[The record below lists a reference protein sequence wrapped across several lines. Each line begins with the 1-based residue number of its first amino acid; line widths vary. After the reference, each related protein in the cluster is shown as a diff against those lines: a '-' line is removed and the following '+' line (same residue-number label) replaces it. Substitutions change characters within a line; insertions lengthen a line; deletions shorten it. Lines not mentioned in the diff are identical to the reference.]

1 MLIMI
6 DEAIPAAPGLFAP
19 FGEVRTFEGRSLQA
33 ADLADADALIVRSVT
48 RVDAALLA
56 GSPVRFV
63 GTATSGTDHVDE
75 AWLAGQ
81 GIHFAAAPGCN
92 ARPVAEYVLTAIL
105 WLARHRRFD
114 PRTRSLGVVGV
125 GHTGSLVARWA
136 RALGME
142 VLLCDPPL
150 QDAGR
155 NSSLLLLSGD
165 RPTPVAPQ
173 STPSRE
179 PGVPLQPSTMP
190 PSPEWLSP
198 SQLLARADIITLHVP
213 LTDAGP
219 YATREMVNADWLAAM
234 RPGAMLI
241 NTARGEVVSEPA
253 VIEARRSDR
262 LSGLVID
269 VWATEPAINE
279 AFVEVCDLATPHV
292 AGYSIEA
299 RRRAVS
305 AIFDALAAW
314 TGTPPPPASRAVLG
328 PDPNRADPDR
338 GRDQQRVGSAVRTD
352 ERVGS
357 AVRTDEVSEAFIP
370 EKVRTADP
378 TLLSALLEPLE
389 TACPLS
395 NIDARLRSAAA
406 GPFPSAGQSVG
417 SAVRTD
423 ERVGSAVR
431 TDEVSEAFI
440 PEQVRTADPTALP
453 EQVRTADPTAL
464 SEQVR
469 TADPTALA
477 ERFDGLRSAVS
488 HRREFSDYRLSP
500 VQFTPAA
507 AEFLRE
513 VGFRFDSP

>member
-165 RPTPVAPQ
+165 RPAPVAPQ

-279 AFVEVCDLATPHV
+279 ALVEVCDIATPHV

-314 TGTPPPPASRAVLG
+314 TGTPPPTASRAVLG

-352 ERVGS
+352 E
-357 AVRTDEVSEAFIP
+357 VSEAFIS

-406 GPFPSAGQSVG
+406 DPFPFAGQCVG

-423 ERVGSAVR
+423 ESVGSAVR

-440 PEQVRTADPTALP
+440 P
-453 EQVRTADPTAL
+453 
-464 SEQVR
+464 EQVR

-513 VGFRFDSP
+513 VGFRFDPP